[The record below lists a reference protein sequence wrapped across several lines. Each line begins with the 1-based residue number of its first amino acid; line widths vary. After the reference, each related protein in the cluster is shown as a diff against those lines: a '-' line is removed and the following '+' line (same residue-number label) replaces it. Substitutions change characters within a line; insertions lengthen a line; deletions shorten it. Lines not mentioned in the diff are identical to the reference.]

1 MSLNFDSIGVR
12 HGPIKFSYT
21 SNDLV
26 LYALSVGA
34 DQNSLNLIY
43 EGDFDFAALPTFAV
57 VPITSLMFDAI
68 TALNADLTRLLH
80 GEQENVIHRP
90 LPTEAD
96 LETYWWVDGIYDKGK
111 GALAVLKSETHD
123 KKGLL
128 FENIVGMFLRGA
140 GGFGGNRGPQTK
152 DYTPPTGKSPDFE
165 VKTPTLPYQSYLYRL
180 NGDMNPLH
188 ASPQFAQMA
197 GFERPILHGLGTY
210 GFATRAFITAVNDGD
225 PTKVKHVATRFSGV
239 VYPGDTIITRGWQV
253 DNKKWVLTSETD
265 RNVKVLSNFVIETR

>member
-12 HGPIKFSYT
+12 HGPVKFSYGT
-21 SNDLV
+21 KDTAF
-26 LYALSVGA
+26 YALSVGA
-34 DQNSLNLIY
+34 DQNALNLVY

-57 VPITSLMFDAI
+57 VPITPLMFEAI
-68 TALNADLTRLLH
+68 AALNADLTRLLH
-80 GEQENVIHRP
+80 GEQENIIHRP

-140 GGFGGNRGPQTK
+140 GGFGGKKGPRAGNSM
-152 DYTPPTGKSPDFE
+152 PPADRPPDFE
-165 VKTPTLPYQSYLYRL
+165 VKTPTLPWQSYLYRL

-188 ASPQFAQMA
+188 ASPEFAQMA
-197 GFERPILHGLGTY
+197 GFDRPILHGLATY
-210 GFATRAFITAVNDGD
+210 GFATRAFINAVHNGD
-225 PTKVKHVATRFSGV
+225 PTKVRRVATRFTGV

-253 DNKKWVLTSETD
+253 GDKKWILTSETD
-265 RNVKVLSNFVIETR
+265 RGVTALSNFVVETR